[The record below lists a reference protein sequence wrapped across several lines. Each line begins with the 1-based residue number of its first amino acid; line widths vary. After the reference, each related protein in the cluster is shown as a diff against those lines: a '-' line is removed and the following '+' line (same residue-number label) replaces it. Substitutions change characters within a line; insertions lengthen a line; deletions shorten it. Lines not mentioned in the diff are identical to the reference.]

1 MKKLP
6 TKILNIVL
14 QNFANRI
21 WQWNEKVS
29 TFHLSTICNLI
40 TIKIDILNAR

>member
-21 WQWNEKVS
+21 WQWSESKK
-29 TFHLSTICNLI
+29 FLLFNLI